1 VESRQPHQIRK
12 SMEYTQKLAKDYVAL
27 FGASQFEDVMRRK
40 AADLRL
46 VFSTEI
52 SSSLNP

>member
-1 VESRQPHQIRK
+1 
-12 SMEYTQKLAKDYVAL
+12 MEYTQKLAKDYVAL